1 MSVISELATCCPS
14 HGWRLVRALVC
25 TKGAR
30 IWFPFAPSLSTD
42 SSHLCPPSLLKVAT
56 NGTKR
61 NAVRLCATTK
71 SVAIC
76 NSSRKKSRKSR
87 IKAYWKAGYLQLA
100 MHTIIKNVYRSFVRS
115 LFSPFG
121 CWFSNSF
128 STASCLLLFQFNYQ
142 GNVPRKFIK
151 IMISSHMIR
160 CFDRCRDIFW
170 IFFFS
175 SVFLLINLIK
185 VLVWNE

>member
-42 SSHLCPPSLLKVAT
+42 SSHLCPPSLLKLAT

-100 MHTIIKNVYRSFVRS
+100 MHTIIKNVYRSFPFLSFRLLIFKFFFHCFVFITIPIQLPGKCSSKVHQNNDIESHDS
-115 LFSPFG
+115 LFR
-121 CWFSNSF
+121 
-128 STASCLLLFQFNYQ
+128 Q
-142 GNVPRKFIK
+142 
-151 IMISSHMIR
+151 M
-160 CFDRCRDIFW
+160 
-170 IFFFS
+170 
-175 SVFLLINLIK
+175 
-185 VLVWNE
+185 

>member
-14 HGWRLVRALVC
+14 HGWRLVRALVY

-30 IWFPFAPSLSTD
+30 IWFPFSPSLSTD

-61 NAVRLCATTK
+61 NAVRLCATT

-100 MHTIIKNVYRSFVRS
+100 MHTIIKNVYRSWFVS
-115 LFSPFG
+115 FSPLSVG
-121 CWFSNSF
+121 I
-128 STASCLLLFQFNYQ
+128 LLIFRFFFHCFVFIIIPIQLS
-142 GNVPRKFIK
+142 GKCSRKFIK
-151 IMISSHMIR
+151 IMIESH
-160 CFDRCRDIFW
+160 D
-170 IFFFS
+170 S
-175 SVFLLINLIK
+175 LLRQ
-185 VLVWNE
+185 V

>member
-14 HGWRLVRALVC
+14 HGWRLVRALVY
-25 TKGAR
+25 TEGAR

-61 NAVRLCATTK
+61 NAVRLCATT

-76 NSSRKKSRKSR
+76 NSPRKKSRKSR

-100 MHTIIKNVYRSFVRS
+100 MHTIIKNVYR
-115 LFSPFG
+115 
-121 CWFSNSF
+121 CWFVSPSPPLVGISLPPGSFF

-142 GNVPRKFIK
+142 GNVLKKVHQSNDRVTWFIA
-151 IMISSHMIR
+151 ST
-160 CFDRCRDIFW
+160 DVETIFEYFL
-170 IFFFS
+170 FFRS
-175 SVFLLINLIK
+175 I
-185 VLVWNE
+185 